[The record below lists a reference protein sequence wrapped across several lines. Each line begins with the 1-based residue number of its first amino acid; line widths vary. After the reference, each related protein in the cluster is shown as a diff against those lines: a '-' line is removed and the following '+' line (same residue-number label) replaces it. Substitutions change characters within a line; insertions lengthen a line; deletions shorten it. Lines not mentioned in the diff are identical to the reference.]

1 VFESPQGHCAQKRDA
16 VRAFNLYFKSQ
27 MPTTEERP
35 QPKTLD
41 DRTES
46 ITEWLHVNS
55 KLVGIAVGVVAAV
68 ALGGWLYTR
77 AQAGKEI
84 RAEQTLRRAEQSVAA
99 GNAPLAQTDLE
110 KLASGYRGTSG
121 ASQGAMLL
129 AQLHM
134 EKAEYQKAIDVL
146 QNNQAGRKD
155 FEAPVEAMIA
165 DAYSQLN
172 KPADAAAHYRKA
184 AEATRFQAERDGYLA
199 DAARHLVAANDT
211 AGARQIWQSIASNPK
226 SEFAPE
232 AHLRLGELTATA
244 AKNGA

>member
-1 VFESPQGHCAQKRDA
+1 MA
-16 VRAFNLYFKSQ
+16 VS
-27 MPTTEERP
+27 EERP
-35 QPKTLD
+35 RPVVVD

-55 KLVGIAVGVVAAV
+55 KLVGIAVGVIAAV

-77 AQAGKEI
+77 AQAGKEL

-134 EKAEYQKAIDVL
+134 DKGEYQKAIDAL
-146 QNNQAGRKD
+146 QNSQAGQKE

-165 DAYSQLN
+165 NAYSQLN
-172 KPADAAAHYRKA
+172 KPAEAAAHYRKA
-184 AEATRFQAERDGYLA
+184 ADVTRFEGERDGFLA
-199 DAARHLVAANDT
+199 DAARHLAAAHDT
-211 AGARQIWQSIASNPK
+211 AAARQIWQDLANNPR
-226 SEFAPE
+226 SEMAPE
-232 AHLRLGELTATA
+232 AHLRLGELTATPS
-244 AKNGA
+244 KS

>member
-1 VFESPQGHCAQKRDA
+1 
-16 VRAFNLYFKSQ
+16 

-35 QPKTLD
+35 RDQTVD
-41 DRTES
+41 VRTES

-55 KLVGIAVGVVAAV
+55 RFVGIAVGVVAAV

-77 AQAGKEI
+77 AQAGKEV

-134 EKAEYQKAIDVL
+134 DKGEYQQAIDAL
-146 QNNQAGRKD
+146 QKNEAGRKD
-155 FEAPVEAMIA
+155 FEAPVEAMIG

-184 AEATRFQAERDGYLA
+184 AEATRFQAEREAYLA
-199 DAARHLVAANDT
+199 DAARHLTIANDT
-211 AGARQIWQSIASNPK
+211 AAARQIWQTIAGNPK
-226 SEFAPE
+226 SEYAPE
-232 AHLRLGELTATA
+232 AHLRLGELTAVA
-244 AKNGA
+244 AK

>member
-1 VFESPQGHCAQKRDA
+1 MA
-16 VRAFNLYFKSQ
+16 VS
-27 MPTTEERP
+27 EERP
-35 QPKTLD
+35 RPAVVD

-55 KLVGIAVGVVAAV
+55 KLVGIAIGVIAAV

-77 AQAGKEI
+77 AQAGKEL

-134 EKAEYQKAIDVL
+134 EKGEYQKAIDVL
-146 QNNQAGRKD
+146 QNSQAGQKE

-165 DAYSQLN
+165 NAYSQLN
-172 KPADAAAHYRKA
+172 KPAEAAAHYRKA
-184 AEATRFQAERDGYLA
+184 ADVTRFEGERDSFLA
-199 DAARHLVAANDT
+199 DAARHLSAAHDT
-211 AGARQIWQSIASNPK
+211 AAARQIWQDLANNPK
-226 SEFAPE
+226 SEMAPE
-232 AHLRLGELTATA
+232 AHLRLGELIA
-244 AKNGA
+244 APAKS

>member
-1 VFESPQGHCAQKRDA
+1 
-16 VRAFNLYFKSQ
+16 
-27 MPTTEERP
+27 MPSTEERP
-35 QPKTLD
+35 RPAILD
-41 DRTES
+41 DSTES

-84 RAEQTLRRAEQSVAA
+84 RAEQTLRRAEQSVVA

-110 KLASGYRGTSG
+110 KLASGYRGTAG

-134 EKAEYQKAIDVL
+134 EKGEYQKAIDVL
-146 QNNQAGRKD
+146 QKNEAGRKE

-165 DAYSQLN
+165 DNYSQLN

-184 AEATRFQAERDGYLA
+184 AEATRFQGERDSFLA
-199 DAARHLVAANDT
+199 DAARHLTAAHDT
-211 AGARQIWQSIASNPK
+211 AAARQIWQELANKPR
-226 SEFAPE
+226 SEMAPE
-232 AHLRLGELTATA
+232 AHLRLGELS
-244 AKNGA
+244 AKPAKS

>member
-1 VFESPQGHCAQKRDA
+1 MARISGD
-16 VRAFNLYFKSQ
+16 
-27 MPTTEERP
+27 RP
-35 QPKTLD
+35 QPAVVD

-55 KLVGIAVGVVAAV
+55 RLVVIAVGVVAAV

-77 AQAGKEI
+77 AQAGKEL

-110 KLASGYRGTSG
+110 KLATGYRGTSG

-134 EKAEYQKAIDVL
+134 EKGEYQKAIDVL
-146 QNNQAGRKD
+146 QNSQAGRKD

-165 DAYSQLN
+165 NAYSQLN
-172 KPADAAAHYRKA
+172 KPADAAAHYRQA
-184 AEATRFQAERDGYLA
+184 AAATRFEGERDSFLA
-199 DAARHLVAANDT
+199 DAARHLTAAHDT
-211 AGARQIWQSIASNPK
+211 AAARQIWQELANNPK
-226 SEFAPE
+226 SEMSPE
-232 AHLRLGELTATA
+232 AHLRLGELNA
-244 AKNGA
+244 APAKS